1 MKPRNTLLLLL
12 LTAAVG
18 AYLYF
23 YEIKGGEEREKE
35 KTAAGKLIDIKRDSV
50 TAITIRPDG
59 VELKKVGTTWEL
71 TAPVQYQ
78 ADDGTISTLLS
89 SLESAQRDQKD
100 ITTSRADYAGYG
112 LEPARAELIV
122 RHDKGEQDT
131 LYLGDSN
138 VTSTMV
144 YARVNSDPEVVLT
157 NNGLSNNAKKS
168 LLDWRNKDLLNFD
181 NNAANRLLLTTP
193 KNRFEL
199 KKENGKWQMVSPIK
213 AAADESKIS
222 SLLSRVRYGRINEFM
237 AEQINDAKQYG
248 LDKPAYEFTVFFGA
262 NDAQKAVNFGKKD
275 GANYYAHDP
284 ARPQVFKVDTS
295 LVKDLNV
302 SVMDLRNKKVAE
314 FENWNADYV
323 ELNYADTLKIVCEK
337 DTSDNWQI
345 KSPEAKKAKSWE
357 ISNIT
362 GGLSGMEATAFVDE
376 NAADLKKY
384 GLDKPRVIVTI
395 KQKGNEV
402 ARALI
407 GKEKGDRVY
416 AKAANSAVVV
426 EVKKEDADKLFKK
439 LSDLVE

>member
-1 MKPRNTLLLLL
+1 MKFRNTLLLLL

-18 AYLYF
+18 AYVYF
-23 YEIKGGEEREKE
+23 YEVKGGEEREKE
-35 KTAAGKLIDIKRDSV
+35 KAAAGKLVDIKKDSV

-59 VELKKVGTTWEL
+59 VELKKVGATWEL
-71 TAPVQYQ
+71 TEPVQYQ
-78 ADDGTISTLLS
+78 ADDGTVSTLLS
-89 SLESAQRDQKD
+89 SLESAQRDQKE

-112 LEPARAELIV
+112 LEPARTELIV
-122 RHDKGEQDT
+122 RHEKGEQDT

-144 YARVNSDPEVVLT
+144 YARVNHDPEVVLT
-157 NNGLSNNAKKS
+157 GNSLSNNAKKA

-199 KKENGKWQMVSPIK
+199 KKENGKWQMVSPLK

-222 SLLSRVRYGRINEFM
+222 SILSRVRYGRINEFTS
-237 AEQINDAKQYG
+237 EQMDDAKKYG

-302 SVMDLRNKKVAE
+302 SVMELRNKKLAE
-314 FENWNADYV
+314 FESWNADYV
-323 ELNYADTLKIVCEK
+323 ELNYADTLTIVCEK
-337 DTSDNWQI
+337 DTSGNWQI
-345 KSPEAKKAKSWE
+345 KAPQQRKAKSWE
-357 ISNIT
+357 VSNIT
-362 GGLSGMEATAFVDE
+362 SGLAGMEATAFVDE
-376 NAADLKKY
+376 EAGDLKKY
-384 GLDKPRVIVTI
+384 GLDQPRLTVSI
-395 KQKGNEV
+395 KQKGSEV
-402 ARALI
+402 ANVLI
-407 GKEKGDRVY
+407 GKEKGDRVF
-416 AKAANSAVVV
+416 AKAATNPLVV

-439 LSDLVE
+439 LTDLAE

>member
-12 LTAAVG
+12 FTAAVG
-18 AYLYF
+18 AYVYF
-23 YEIKGGEEREKE
+23 YEVKGGEEREKE
-35 KTAAGKLIDIKRDSV
+35 KTAAGKLIDIKKDSV

-59 VELKKVGTTWEL
+59 IELKKVGTTWEL

-78 ADDGTISTLLS
+78 ADDGTVSTLLS

-100 ITTSRADYAGYG
+100 ITKSRADYAGFG
-112 LEPARAELIV
+112 LEPARTELIV
-122 RHDKGEQDT
+122 RHEKGEQDT

-138 VTSTMV
+138 VTSTMI
-144 YARVNSDPEVVLT
+144 YARVNNDPEVVLT
-157 NNGLSNNAKKS
+157 SNGLSNNAKKA

-222 SLLSRVRYGRINEFM
+222 SILSRVRYGRINEFT
-237 AEQINDAKQYG
+237 AEQVSDARPYG

-262 NDAQKAVNFGKKD
+262 NDAQKAVHFGKKD

-302 SVMDLRNKKVAE
+302 NVMDLRNKKIAE

-337 DTSDNWQI
+337 DTADTWQI

-376 NAADLKKY
+376 NATDLKKY

-416 AKAANSAVVV
+416 AKAANSEVVV

-439 LSDLVE
+439 LADLTE